1 MTRTAG
7 GDAPHAVRLTHPGAG
22 TELTHQRAKGSGHAV
37 YITVGQENST
47 DIALYYEDHGID
59 WPPAARQPLAS
70 RSPAVEV
77 IAGAWSAKPRRKGRT
92 TRPNPSS

>member
-1 MTRTAG
+1 MTRTVG
-7 GDAPHAVRLTHPGAG
+7 GDVPYAVRLTHPGAG
-22 TELTHQRAKGSGHAV
+22 TELTHQRAKASRHAV
-37 YITVGQENST
+37 HHRRPGELHR
-47 DIALYYEDHGID
+47 LYYEDHGIG
-59 WPPAARQPLAS
+59 RQPLAY